1 MTSSLKSNVKTKV
14 LEKLIEVKFLS
25 WVSAFS
31 VFISCFFVL
40 WVLNPDGALFTLS
53 TPTGGDLGAHVWGPA
68 FLRDELLPNLRLSG
82 GLLIG
87 MPDFLPTTF
96 TWVFQCY
103 SLSY

>member
-53 TPTGGDLGAHVWGPA
+53 TPTGGAVSYTHLT
-68 FLRDELLPNLRLSG
+68 
-82 GLLIG
+82 
-87 MPDFLPTTF
+87 LPTTPY
-96 TWVFQCY
+96 V
-103 SLSY
+103 

>member
-53 TPTGGDLGAHVWGPA
+53 
-68 FLRDELLPNLRLSG
+68 
-82 GLLIG
+82 LIHI
-87 MPDFLPTTF
+87 
-96 TWVFQCY
+96 
-103 SLSY
+103 